1 MFCGVRPII
10 SLRLG
15 ADRFDAVVL
24 GVESDD
30 RRLVQDDASSGDE
43 DAGVGRAEIDGE
55 IGREAEDITEKH
67 WRSEVRGRSGL
78 YTGTPEM

>member
-1 MFCGVRPII
+1 MTPSRSGRIGHHV
-10 SLRLG
+10 LWGAADHLARLG

-30 RRLVQDDASSGDE
+30 RRLVQDDAASGDE

-67 WRSEVRGRSGL
+67 
-78 YTGTPEM
+78 